1 MPATPIHR
9 FQNPQ
14 PNPFGP
20 TPSSVDQPH
29 LHRPKSSSSLPYA
42 RPPNPTSVAGGSIPP
57 PPLHQQHQ
65 QPIMVA
71 LSGWPEP
78 VYVAES
84 KEVARRRSRAGT
96 PVLQPLTTGMGDGVD
111 LSMLPSLGNGSRPPA
126 SREYEN
132 RYREERSPYPV
143 SSTRSTRTSPVR
155 SIPSSP
161 TLHAHGHSSH
171 RQSSPHHDSYPHPP
185 LPKGYHDPRYGPTA
199 ALHDRALRVVPA
211 WSSSS
216 APYRENVGVGMRVP
230 AGQRGEGLLVM
241 RAVPD
246 VYPPPGR
253 VLASAGGVAKEV
265 YPRDPNNAFLWGG
278 GAGGGAA
285 TPSSSGMMSPTRHS
299 DVKDEDMNPE
309 R

>member
-14 PNPFGP
+14 TNPFGP
-20 TPSSVDQPH
+20 TPSSIEPH
-29 LHRPKSSSSLPYA
+29 LYRPKSSSSLPYA
-42 RPPNPTSVAGGSIPP
+42 RPPNPTGVAGGSIPP
-57 PPLHQQHQ
+57 GLQQQPQH
-65 QPIMVA
+65 PIMVA

-111 LSMLPSLGNGSRPPA
+111 LSMLPPLSNGSKPPV

-132 RYREERSPYPV
+132 RYREERSPYPT

-155 SIPSSP
+155 SVPSSP
-161 TLHAHGHSSH
+161 TLHGRSHG
-171 RQSSPHHDSYPHPP
+171 QSSPHHDAYPHPP

-216 APYRENVGVGMRVP
+216 APHRDNVGVGMRVP

-278 GAGGGAA
+278 GGHAGGTT
-285 TPSSSGMMSPTRHS
+285 TPTGSAVMSPTRS
-299 DVKDEDMNPE
+299 SEVKDEEMESE

>member
-14 PNPFGP
+14 PNPFG
-20 TPSSVDQPH
+20 TAPSSIEPH

-42 RPPNPTSVAGGSIPP
+42 RPPNPSGLPGGSIPSQQ
-57 PPLHQQHQ
+57 QQH
-65 QPIMVA
+65 PIMVA

-111 LSMLPSLGNGSRPPA
+111 LSMLPPLSNGSKPPA
-126 SREYEN
+126 SREYES

-161 TLHAHGHSSH
+161 IPHHHSH
-171 RQSSPHHDSYPHPP
+171 RSSSPHHDSYPHPP
-185 LPKGYHDPRYGPTA
+185 LPKGYHDPRYGPNAT
-199 ALHDRALRVVPA
+199 LHDRALRVVPA

-216 APYRENVGVGMRVP
+216 ASSHETVGVGMRVP
-230 AGQRGEGLLVM
+230 AGQRGEGLMVM
-241 RAVPD
+241 RAVQD

-265 YPRDPNNAFLWGG
+265 YPRDPNNAFLWGVG
-278 GAGGGAA
+278 GVGNTAGVGGSV
-285 TPSSSGMMSPTRHS
+285 TPSGTGMMSPSHHS
-299 DVKDEDMNPE
+299 DDNDEEMNSE